1 MQKCSGKWR
10 ASVFCGNNCN
20 LENKLFFLG
29 NNKNAKLMKVSFVKD
44 TISSLIKFDLRGL
57 SFIIKF
63 KI

>member
-1 MQKCSGKWR
+1 
-10 ASVFCGNNCN
+10 
-20 LENKLFFLG
+20 
-29 NNKNAKLMKVSFVKD
+29 MKVSFVKD